1 MVEAYPPSESSAS
14 SSNNSEN
21 GRDDAWLQADQ
32 DDGDDFGEQETV
44 QVISLLDD
52 KVFDDAVAMIKY
64 CKDKYRFDFLA
75 IRDNLGLDFYGQ
87 VKLINYVRQNV
98 HEGREVKGESITA
111 KDLEDDGLLKPVL
124 EDDALILCLDELPA
138 PGAQEKK
145 DGKAVAGADGEAPA
159 VDQLLQK
166 NAQLQE
172 ELERLAQQFN
182 NYRLAVQKTL
192 DERWGEDDTKAAES
206 SKAKGAVSGD
216 EGEEGKKKGPEEAT
230 WYFESYAHN
239 DIHETMLKDTIRTE
253 AYRDFIYNNKN
264 LFAGKTVLD
273 IGCGT
278 GILSMFCAKAGAAR
292 VLAVDNSNI
301 LDKARE
307 NIFNNGLDGVITCI
321 KGKIEEVTLPVDKV
335 DIIVSEWMGYC
346 LLYEAML
353 PSVLFARDRYLKP
366 DGLLVPSH
374 TSMWI
379 APVSDEEYVT
389 ENMSFWRDVYGFDMK
404 AMQEGTYTNARIE
417 HMPTDAVCGTGTGF
431 RMLDL
436 HTCTPEDLVFTE
448 KWQTTLSDK
457 VESLDGFLV
466 WFDTFFAEDRNE
478 KIDASLTWKE
488 WADAGRERVAFT
500 TGPFFKQTHWKQG
513 LLLVDKSKAKDIK
526 VTPGQKLSGEI
537 QYAIPEGHHRGLN
550 IKVTWG
556 AEGEEKQSQMWL
568 CH

>member
-1 MVEAYPPSESSAS
+1 MAEAYPPSESSVS
-14 SSNNSEN
+14 SSNNS
-21 GRDDAWLQADQ
+21 DDGAWLQADQ

-64 CKDKYRFDFLA
+64 CKDKYKFDFLA
-75 IRDNLGLDFYGQ
+75 VRDTLGLDFYGQ
-87 VKLINYVRQNV
+87 VKLINYVRQRV
-98 HEGREVKGESITA
+98 HEGKEVKAESITVE
-111 KDLEDDGLLKPVL
+111 DLNDDSLLKPVL
-124 EDDALILCLDELPA
+124 EDDALILCLDDLPVA
-138 PGAQEKK
+138 GSAQQTK
-145 DGKAVAGADGEAPA
+145 DGKAAAAAAGGGEAPA
-159 VDQLLQK
+159 VDELLQK

-192 DERWGEDDTKAAES
+192 DERWGDDDGKAESS
-206 SKAKGAVSGD
+206 SKAKAVIANE
-216 EGEEGKKKGPEEAT
+216 EGEKKKGPEEAT

-253 AYRDFIYNNKN
+253 AYRDFIYANKH

-292 VLAVDNSNI
+292 VLAVDNSAI

-307 NIFNNGLDGVITCI
+307 NIFNNGLDNIITCI

-417 HMPTDAVCGTGTGF
+417 HMPADAVCGTGTGF

-448 KWQTTLSDK
+448 KWETTLSDK
-457 VESLDGFLV
+457 AQSLDGFLV
-466 WFDTFFAEDRNE
+466 WFDTFFAEKRDE
-478 KIDASLTWKE
+478 KIDASVTWKE

-500 TGPFFKQTHWKQG
+500 TGPFHKETHWKQG
-513 LLLVDKSKAKDIK
+513 LLLADKSKVKD
-526 VTPGQKLSGEI
+526 VAVAPGQKLSGEI

-556 AEGEEKQSQMWL
+556 AEGQEEKQSQMWL